1 MKNLMAFGKKRNE
14 NNKKKKKKKKKKIMV
29 VTRKGLSASNNGV
42 SFITS

>member
-14 NNKKKKKKKKKKIMV
+14 NNKKKKKKKKKITV